1 MDLLNLVL
9 LISLAGRSLCNG
21 EEKPTIYDLTIGSKL
36 VENKRFFLTC
46 LAPGGDGEVNFEWF
60 LNGQKVVPNEN
71 VYVNNL
77 EDSSMLNIRSMNL
90 ELSGEYECRV
100 SNRFGKDRR
109 SISVKL
115 EGEILA
121 ENEHSEQ
128 ICFKNSN
135 KELFS
140 QAQVSRRTDGHP
152 DETELPVFNQ
162 MQNNRTAH
170 SDNQMGKTIA

>member
-1 MDLLNLVL
+1 MHLLNLVL
-9 LISLAGRSLCNG
+9 LVSLTGQALCVSN
-21 EEKPTIYDLTIGSKL
+21 EEKPTIYDLTFGTKLAESKKFL
-36 VENKRFFLTC
+36 LTC
-46 LAPGGDGEVNFEWF
+46 LLLSGDLDATFEWF

-77 EDSSMLNIRSMNL
+77 EDSSMLNIKSMNL

-100 SNRFGKDRR
+100 SNRFGKDSR

-128 ICFKNSN
+128 ICFKNN
-135 KELFS
+135 F
-140 QAQVSRRTDGHP
+140 
-152 DETELPVFNQ
+152 
-162 MQNNRTAH
+162 
-170 SDNQMGKTIA
+170 